1 MVTVDRQN
9 NLIPLMLFIIL
20 FIVIN
25 NNELH
30 IILKLDLKTLLS
42 VITVQFIITTIL
54 YKLTLFYRLIIRHK

>member
-9 NLIPLMLFIIL
+9 NLISLMLFIIL

-25 NNELH
+25 NNELR